1 MFSKKNITFVVGNK
15 RKNVML
21 TKYGTDNIIVMLIIG
36 GILIFSPLFV
46 SNNYLSITFFT
57 LGLLLIMFTFWFF
70 RDPDRKVPEEAKT
83 DTSLVL
89 SPADG
94 KVVEIVE
101 EDENYYL
108 KDKVRR
114 ISIFLSPL
122 DVHVNRVPATGEIEF
137 YDYNPGKYL
146 VAYHPKSS
154 ELNEQS
160 RIGLRSPH
168 GKIFFKQ
175 IVGIVARRLVC
186 ELKVG
191 DKVNAGDKFGM
202 MKFGSR
208 MDVMVPLDAEVL
220 VKVGDRVKAC
230 ETIISKL
237 IWERLDFA

>member
-1 MFSKKNITFVVGNK
+1 
-15 RKNVML
+15 ML

-36 GILIFSPLFV
+36 GILIFSPIIVSHKYLGIVLFTV
-46 SNNYLSITFFT
+46 
-57 LGLLLIMFTFWFF
+57 GLLLILFTFWFF
-70 RDPDRKVPEEAKT
+70 RDPERKVPEEARIDK
-83 DTSLVL
+83 SLVL

-101 EDENYYL
+101 EDENFYL
-108 KDKVRR
+108 KSKARR

-160 RIGLRSPH
+160 RIGLKTPY

-175 IVGIVARRLVC
+175 IVGILARRLVC

-208 MDVMVPLDAEVL
+208 MDVMVPLSAEVL
-220 VKVGDRVKAC
+220 VKVGDKVKAC

-237 IWERLDFA
+237 K

>member
-208 MDVMVPLDAEVL
+208 MDVMVPLDA
-220 VKVGDRVKAC
+220 
-230 ETIISKL
+230 
-237 IWERLDFA
+237 